1 MSASGAARM
10 TSFGLR
16 LREAMRA
23 HGPLCVG
30 IDPHPPLLRAWG
42 LSEDAAGVAK
52 FADAC
57 VRAFAGRVALV
68 KPQVAFFETYG
79 SAGMMVL
86 EETIAALRAAGT
98 LVLADA
104 KRGDIGSTMDAYAH
118 AWLGDGPLGSDAVTV
133 SPYLGFGSLAP
144 ALELAAANGRG
155 VFVLAATSNP
165 EGAELQRITGADGRT
180 IAQRMVD
187 DAAAANVGAEFG
199 SVGVVVGATLTEA
212 PDLSALNGPILMP
225 GVGAQGGGADSI
237 RALVPARDLGAV
249 LPNVSREV
257 LKAGPSVAALKEKV
271 TELSEEFAFLQR

>member
-1 MSASGAARM
+1 M
-10 TSFGLR
+10 TTFGVR
-16 LREAMRA
+16 LREAMRE

-52 FADAC
+52 FADVC

-79 SAGMMVL
+79 SAGIMVL

-98 LVLADA
+98 LVVADA

-133 SPYLGFGSLAP
+133 SPYLGFGSLTP
-144 ALELAAANGRG
+144 ALELARANDRG

-187 DAAAANVGAEFG
+187 DAAALNAGSDFG

-212 PDLSALNGPILMP
+212 PDLSKLNGPILMP
-225 GVGAQGGGADSI
+225 GVGAQGGGAESI
-237 RALVPARDLGAV
+237 RNLVPDSDLGAV

-257 LKAGPSVAALKEKV
+257 LQAGPSVPALKAKV
-271 TELSEEFAFLQR
+271 AELAAEFAFLQG

>member
-1 MSASGAARM
+1 MTTFGA
-10 TSFGLR
+10 R
-16 LREAMRA
+16 LRESMRE

-52 FADAC
+52 FSDAC

-79 SAGMMVL
+79 SAGILVL

-118 AWLGDGPLGSDAVTV
+118 AWLGDGPLGTDAVTV
-133 SPYLGFGSLAP
+133 SPYLGFGSLTP
-144 ALELAAANGRG
+144 ALDLAEANDRG

-165 EGAELQRITGADGRT
+165 EAVELQNITGSDGRS

-187 DAAAANVGAEFG
+187 DAAAANAGAGFG
-199 SVGVVVGATLTEA
+199 SVGVVVGATLDAA

-237 RALVPARDLGAV
+237 RKLVPASSLGAV

-257 LKAGPSVAALKEKV
+257 LKSGPSVAALKQRV
-271 TELSEEFAFLQR
+271 AELAEEFAFLQD

>member
-1 MSASGAARM
+1 M
-10 TSFGLR
+10 TTFGVR
-16 LREAMRA
+16 LRDAMRE

-42 LSEDAAGVAK
+42 LSEDVTGLK
-52 FADAC
+52 EFTDAC
-57 VRAFAGRVALV
+57 VDAFAGRVALV

-79 SAGMMVL
+79 SGGIMVL
-86 EETIAALRAAGT
+86 EDAIAALREAGT

-144 ALELAAANGRG
+144 ALDLAETNGRG

-165 EGAELQRITGADGRT
+165 EGARLQRITGPDGRS
-180 IAQRMVD
+180 IAQLMVD
-187 DAAAANVGAEFG
+187 DAATRNAGQGFG

-212 PDLSALNGPILMP
+212 PDLSGLNGPILMP
-225 GVGAQGGGADSI
+225 GVGAQGGGAESI
-237 RALVPARDLGAV
+237 RNLVSEKDFGAV
-249 LPNVSREV
+249 VPNVSREV
-257 LKAGPSVAALKEKV
+257 LKAGPSVTALQTKV
-271 TELSEEFAFLQR
+271 AELSDEFAFLQG